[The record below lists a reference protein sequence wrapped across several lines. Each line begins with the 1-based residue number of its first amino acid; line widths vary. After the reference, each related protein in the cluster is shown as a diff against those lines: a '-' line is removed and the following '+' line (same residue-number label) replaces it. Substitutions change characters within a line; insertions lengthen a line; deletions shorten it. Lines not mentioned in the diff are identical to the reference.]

1 MCGSFLLC
9 TRMAETAE
17 ELNIAQPA
25 LEDDPEVE
33 DGEIEEVD
41 DEEGDEDEGSFE
53 GEMFDP
59 MHQLTQLLI
68 TEDGTP
74 LVDVVEGIN
83 KGLQELTEVFKNQ
96 NRILFRI
103 SKLLDSGDDS

>member
-1 MCGSFLLC
+1 
-9 TRMAETAE
+9 MAETRE
-17 ELNIAQPA
+17 EPIAQPA
-25 LEDDPEVE
+25 LEDEPEVE
-33 DGEIEEVD
+33 EGDIVEVD
-41 DEEGDEDEGSFE
+41 DDVEDEQEEEEDEGSFE

-59 MHQLTQLLI
+59 MHQLTQLLV

-74 LVDVVEGIN
+74 LVDVVAGIQ
-83 KGLQELTEVFKNQ
+83 KGVQELTEVFKNQ